1 MFIDLASTQDF
12 IKDEFKVV
20 LSASNAFDLTNT
32 IVYQLANNL
41 KFPDKFAETAVTA
54 AVLASIEKV
63 MGINIVRYTTH
74 AIFEAASV
82 TLEARRSDTL
92 NLAQLTVLV
101 HGQENLEKYQKVAK
115 KVWCY
120 LVAKP
125 EVMAKVTIC
134 KKHCNLAIVACAIH
148 RFNDDGHS
156 WKSDHTEDPTKVA
169 GRAVA
174 VAGSDK
180 QAFVEFMSKYGHD
193 IWHYLTD
200 KCITRLSY
208 ILTCNKD
215 YGVSLKNLPP
225 SETAMIERYGID
237 VSNRGAEVDV
247 RVNMST
253 LRTRA
258 PDLYPAAEDE
268 PMISDVDED
277 EDGADDKGEPA
288 KESQGFS
295 LGSLMGS
302 PSVKAP
308 AKVAAKP
315 PKGSGATDKK
325 AKGGDGPAG
334 DAGGITTAEEADTV
348 RLVEL
353 IAVGQAAKDRFPPGT
368 MGKSALITGVSLAI
382 AMIRHIA
389 RKVSIPQSSAILSSM
404 ESAAVALAARD
415 LTREDLVNAK
425 NSMGQQI
432 ATAWG
437 YCRELTE
444 LEQLA
449 NMYQSLVNFAQ
460 RYPSAVASGAT
471 LARLMKE
478 VVPDPTAVE
487 DAIVGAMMSMSAM
500 HAGLYHALGY
510 GGGLP
515 DYPTAGGISIFR
527 TAAQLSNERERRR
540 IQAEIDH
547 EL

>member
-1 MFIDLASTQDF
+1 
-12 IKDEFKVV
+12 
-20 LSASNAFDLTNT
+20 
-32 IVYQLANNL
+32 
-41 KFPDKFAETAVTA
+41 
-54 AVLASIEKV
+54 
-63 MGINIVRYTTH
+63 
-74 AIFEAASV
+74 
-82 TLEARRSDTL
+82 
-92 NLAQLTVLV
+92 
-101 HGQENLEKYQKVAK
+101 
-115 KVWCY
+115 
-120 LVAKP
+120 
-125 EVMAKVTIC
+125 
-134 KKHCNLAIVACAIH
+134 
-148 RFNDDGHS
+148 
-156 WKSDHTEDPTKVA
+156 
-169 GRAVA
+169 
-174 VAGSDK
+174 VAGSNK

-208 ILTCNKD
+208 ILTCNTD
-215 YGVSLKNLPP
+215 YGVGLKNLPP
-225 SETAMIERYGID
+225 SEAAMIERYGID
-237 VSNRGAEVDV
+237 VSDRGAEVDV
-247 RVNMST
+247 RVDMST

-258 PDLYPAAEDE
+258 PDVYPAVEDE
-268 PMISDVDED
+268 PAISDVDED
-277 EDGADDKGEPA
+277 DDDADDKGEPA
-288 KESQGFS
+288 KASQPFS
-295 LGSLMGS
+295 LGSLIGS

-308 AKVAAKP
+308 TKEAAKP
-315 PKGSGATDKK
+315 PKGSGDTGKK
-325 AKGGDGPAG
+325 AKGGDSPSEG
-334 DAGGITTAEEADTV
+334 AGGSTASKGADTV
-348 RLVEL
+348 KLVEL

-404 ESAAVALAARD
+404 EAAAVSLAARD
-415 LTREDLVNAK
+415 LTREDLVGAK

-487 DAIVGAMMSMSAM
+487 DAIVGAMMSMSTM
-500 HAGLYHALGY
+500 HAGLHHALGY
-510 GGGLP
+510 TNHLP
-515 DYPTAGGISIFR
+515 DYPAAGDISIFR
-527 TAAQLSNERERRR
+527 TAAQLTNERERRR
-540 IQAEIDH
+540 IQAEIDD